1 MIVLDRGIPTYV
13 VPIIQED
20 MAKVDV
26 VVGSCRSVDEYS
38 TEHSVPGLNVEVRVV
53 PTISVL
59 NGPPT
64 VSVGVTRSNRAL
76 GKARN
81 AIHLVGVVLTDSV
94 EVKTATIVLQR
105 VCDMDHL
112 FNISLGGLPAVSN
125 YLPTVSPQS
134 AMIVGPGKEPLIS

>member
-1 MIVLDRGIPTYV
+1 M
-13 VPIIQED
+13 
-20 MAKVDV
+20 
-26 VVGSCRSVDEYS
+26 
-38 TEHSVPGLNVEVRVV
+38 RVV
-53 PTISVL
+53 PTRSVL

-64 VSVGVTRSNRAL
+64 VSVGVARSNRAL
-76 GKARN
+76 GQARN

-112 FNISLGGLPAVSN
+112 FNISLEGLPVVSN